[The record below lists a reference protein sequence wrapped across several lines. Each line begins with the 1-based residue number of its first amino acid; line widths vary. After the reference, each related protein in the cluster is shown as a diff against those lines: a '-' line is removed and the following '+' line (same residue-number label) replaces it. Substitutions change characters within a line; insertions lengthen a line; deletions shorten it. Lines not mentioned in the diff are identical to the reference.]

1 MVKSG
6 MVMLAEREKTDVTDV
21 NVIVG
26 WTLQPIARAMVGERE
41 RELTWRERE

>member
-6 MVMLAEREKTDVTDV
+6 MVVLAEREKTDMTDV

-26 WTLQPIARAMVGERE
+26 WTLQPIAGAMVGERE
-41 RELTWRERE
+41 RERADVA

>member
-41 RELTWRERE
+41 RERERES